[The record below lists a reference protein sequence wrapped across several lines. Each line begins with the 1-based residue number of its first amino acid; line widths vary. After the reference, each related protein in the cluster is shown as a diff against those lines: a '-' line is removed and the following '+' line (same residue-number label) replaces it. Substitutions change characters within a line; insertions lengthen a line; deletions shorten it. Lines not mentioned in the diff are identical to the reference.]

1 VSKSSEF
8 GQNASIL
15 CRASRSAE
23 FYRAVLARFLREF
36 GTSHTRDA
44 IEVSYPRDNYAACF
58 IGVVS

>member
-36 GTSHTRDA
+36 GTSRARDA
-44 IEVSYPRDNYAACF
+44 IEVSYPRDNHAVCF
-58 IGVVS
+58 IDSAS